1 MASPITLKPSH
12 QPVRAYYLALAQLAN
27 VGAQHETAVRE
38 AWHRLI
44 ETCAGPLHWTLVR
57 EYALARPSGAPL
69 RLDGALLDEFRLVH
83 GVVEDKDDADDLAVE
98 LRAKLK
104 LGYPAK
110 NTLFWQPRRA
120 LLVQDGKVVLDYYL
134 DTQPAQ
140 LCEILFRFFDY
151 RESVHV
157 DWERAVE
164 EFRSRVPELG
174 KSVQE
179 LIHRA
184 RAGAVHASFV
194 YEDPLKDAP

>member
-57 EYALARPSGAPL
+57 EYALARPSGASL

-83 GVVEDKDDADDLAVE
+83 GVVEDKNDADDLAVE

-120 LLVQDGKVVLDYYL
+120 LLVQDGKVALDCYL
-134 DTQPAQ
+134 DTQPGQ
-140 LCEILFRFFDY
+140 LCKILARFFDY
-151 RESVHV
+151 REPVIAAGACLFV
-157 DWERAVE
+157 
-164 EFRSRVPELG
+164 EFRDSVGEL
-174 KSVQE
+174 
-179 LIHRA
+179 LA
-184 RAGAVHASFV
+184 
-194 YEDPLKDAP
+194 